1 MKKFFL
7 WLLIA
12 AFLVALVGCNNKQKQ
27 LDETNNAYNTEA
39 TQNTATE
46 IYTNFLN
53 NYANNTELFYFTK
66 DIDNNGTEELII
78 HQNTKIEIYTH
89 GDSVKK
95 VGTHD
100 FITGTVQFYHT
111 NSKKYPGVVF
121 VTIGGGK
128 EHFGYITI
136 TDGVLIFQ
144 QIFDNDFSMISGEKE
159 DVVYTDDEELIA
171 LSKKAYQEDCYIKYF
186 KH

>member
-66 DIDNNGTEELII
+66 D
-78 HQNTKIEIYTH
+78 
-89 GDSVKK
+89 SR
-95 VGTHD
+95 
-100 FITGTVQFYHT
+100 ITRPLPA
-111 NSKKYPGVVF
+111 SSPPPAA
-121 VTIGGGK
+121 
-128 EHFGYITI
+128 
-136 TDGVLIFQ
+136 
-144 QIFDNDFSMISGEKE
+144 S
-159 DVVYTDDEELIA
+159 
-171 LSKKAYQEDCYIKYF
+171 
-186 KH
+186 